1 MTTLNW
7 AKELRIPVSCFT
19 SMENIKYV
27 NERAGYYFFSKDTLK
42 FFNSK
47 ISEYIYAN
55 WKEDCYQFYFV
66 TSEKGP
72 DDIDIRRYTV
82 REFDSQTGK
91 VNTVG
96 EFQQYKTSA
105 AAKRAAKALVK

>member
-1 MTTLNW
+1 MTTINW
-7 AKELRIPVSCFT
+7 AKELDISVSCFT
-19 SMENIKYV
+19 SMGNIKYV
-27 NERAGYYFFSKDTLK
+27 NKRAGYYFFSKDTLK

-47 ISEYIYAN
+47 ISEDVYAT

-66 TSEKGP
+66 TSEEGP
-72 DDIDIRRYTV
+72 DNIRRYTV

-91 VNTVG
+91 VATVG

-105 AAKRAAKALVK
+105 DAERAAKALVK